1 MTLPK
6 KHRQDACATLFETME
21 SITKVQARRLA
32 ISSSL
37 NGGGKGR
44 GRQAALKTVQHL
56 GYVQIDTISVIERA
70 HHHVFWSRQGSYQ
83 PDYLNEL
90 LAKDR
95 SVFEQWAH
103 AVAYMPIE
111 DYRYYLPKM
120 EDERKPPT
128 NRWQR
133 KRFEL
138 AKSHIKDVMKR
149 IREEGPLSSKDFDHD
164 EKKSSGGWGPL
175 KPAKLA
181 LDILYSQGYLMISS
195 RRNFQRVFDLT
206 ERVLPEGLDIS
217 MPESED
223 CARHQIRRTLTAM
236 GLARESEIN
245 KHLQLANRKA
255 IHTALLDMVGADE
268 VVSLKVRGIPD
279 EVYYALPNTLNR
291 LSKLRTSKQLR
302 ILSPFDNMVIQR
314 ERMKLLFDFEYTIE
328 CYVPAAKRVY
338 GYFVCPILW
347 GNVLV
352 ARIDMKADR
361 KSKTLMIQKLHY
373 ESHLKNKRS
382 FDVALKKALQE
393 FAEFNGCEEVK

>member
-1 MTLPK
+1 M
-6 KHRQDACATLFETME
+6 ET
-21 SITKVQARRLA
+21 ITKAQARKLA
-32 ISSSL
+32 VASSL
-37 NGGGKGR
+37 IGTGKGR

-70 HHHVFWSRQGSYQ
+70 HHHVFWSRQGNYQ
-83 PDYLNEL
+83 TDYLNDL
-90 LAKDR
+90 LVKDR

-111 DYRYYLPKM
+111 DYRFYLPKM
-120 EDERKPPT
+120 ENERKPPT
-128 NRWQR
+128 NKWQR

-138 AKSHIKDVMKR
+138 AKTHIKNVMKR

-164 EKKSSGGWGPL
+164 GKKSSGGWGPL

-181 LDILYSQGYLMISS
+181 LDILYSQGDLMISS

-217 MPESED
+217 MPDPED

-245 KHLQLANRKA
+245 KHLQLADRNSIHSA
-255 IHTALLDMVGADE
+255 IQDMLEADE
-268 VVSLKVRGIPD
+268 IVSLKVRGIPD
-279 EVYYALPNTLNR
+279 EVYYALPATLNQ
-291 LSKLRTSKQLR
+291 LSKLRVSKQIR

-347 GNVLV
+347 GNELV

-361 KSKTLMIQKLHY
+361 KSKTLMIQQLHH
-373 ESHLKNKRS
+373 ESHLKNKRA
-382 FDVALKKALQE
+382 FDVALKKAIQE
-393 FAEFNGCEEVK
+393 FAEFNGCESIK